1 MLTHNRHEIDT
12 VDLAAVDS
20 GELLVRGRA
29 AAAGAVGA
37 VCLFVVAVVV
47 GVGVGVAALV
57 ASLLGLLGIR
67 VRHPQFLLLCVPYAR
82 AACAFLLLEQHG
94 FGNLGELAAVLAL
107 RVHAGCCGCSAAGA
121 MRRAAGMLL
130 LLLAAVDMAVA
141 QELDAEA
148 AAARLRKGYGRMYKR
163 FRLTRFASSLLRL
176 VPQHSLRVGGDS
188 GCCKVD

>member
-1 MLTHNRHEIDT
+1 M
-12 VDLAAVDS
+12 
-20 GELLVRGRA
+20 
-29 AAAGAVGA
+29 
-37 VCLFVVAVVV
+37 
-47 GVGVGVAALV
+47 V
-57 ASLLGLLGIR
+57 ASLLGVLGIR

-94 FGNLGELAAVLAL
+94 FSNLGELAAVLAL

-121 MRRAAGMLL
+121 MWRAAGMLL
-130 LLLAAVDMAVA
+130 PLLAAVDMAVA

-188 GCCKVD
+188 GCCKVDWRLLISDALVAGTSPPAMSRLRTGWTTRPRANRCVSIQLMGWPCHDH